1 MALGLV
7 QEAAQ
12 SLFATLFP
20 SDCRLCGTPLT
31 NISRL
36 PVCPACLEGLLRL
49 EGAHCEQCGEAVPAG
64 AFTAAS
70 HEDSRVLCG
79 MCRRVTPPYERALAY
94 GPYDGGL
101 RELIHLFKY
110 DHVRPAANV
119 LGRMLAEVVAELI
132 ENAAPES
139 PLVVPVPLY
148 KGKRRERGFN
158 QAEEVARVAMKQ
170 PVLLAK
176 EDLSLAL
183 GALAR
188 TRETRSQTGLTRHQR
203 RENMRGAFAVPD
215 AALVRGR
222 NIVLVDDVFTTG
234 TTVSECA
241 RVLKRAGARSVLVG
255 TLARVLKAETTFV
268 APDLREEKTEKEMAV
283 AAHA

>member
-1 MALGLV
+1 MHV
-7 QEAAQ
+7 AAQ

-36 PVCPACLEGLLRL
+36 PVCLACLETLPRL
-49 EGAHCEQCGEAVPAG
+49 EGPHCELCGERLPA
-64 AFTAAS
+64 AIFAAGS
-70 HEDSRVLCG
+70 QEDSRILCG
-79 MCRRVTPPYERALAY
+79 MCRRATPPYERALAY

-119 LGRMLAEVVAELI
+119 LGRMLAEVVAELV
-132 ENAAPES
+132 EDAQPGS
-139 PLVVPVPLY
+139 PLLVPVPLY
-148 KGKRRERGFN
+148 KGKRWERGFN
-158 QAEEVARVAMKQ
+158 QSEEVARVVMKQ
-170 PVLLAK
+170 PVILAK
-176 EDLSLAL
+176 GNITLAL
-183 GALAR
+183 GALTR
-188 TRETRSQTGLTRHQR
+188 IRETRSQTGLTRHQR
-203 RENMRGAFAVPD
+203 RENVRGAFAVPD
-215 AALVRGR
+215 PALVCDR

-241 RVLKRAGARSVLVG
+241 RTLKRAGAQTVLVG
-255 TLARVLKAETTFV
+255 TIARVLKAETAFV
-268 APDLREEKTEKEMAV
+268 VPKLQQEDKEMTL